1 MVMPITSTKN
11 FRLSSGAG
19 VSNSIWPRW
28 ARSKIGSGGIS
39 IVLWNESPRHIVE
52 QFVDRKFAPNEAL
65 LGCVFSDVSQR
76 TQHVVWLERWLID
89 RSSLRHHPMNF
100 PYDIRM
106 LVGQFPLYHHHMVD
120 RRPRMLSE
128 PTQLFGFGV
137 SKQWS

>member
-11 FRLSSGAG
+11 FRLSSGFG

-65 LGCVFSDVSQR
+65 LGCEFSDVSQR
-76 TQHVVWLERWLID
+76 TQHVVWLERGVFD
-89 RSSLRHHPMNF
+89 RSNLPHDPGKL
-100 PYDIRM
+100 P
-106 LVGQFPLYHHHMVD
+106 
-120 RRPRMLSE
+120 
-128 PTQLFGFGV
+128 
-137 SKQWS
+137 